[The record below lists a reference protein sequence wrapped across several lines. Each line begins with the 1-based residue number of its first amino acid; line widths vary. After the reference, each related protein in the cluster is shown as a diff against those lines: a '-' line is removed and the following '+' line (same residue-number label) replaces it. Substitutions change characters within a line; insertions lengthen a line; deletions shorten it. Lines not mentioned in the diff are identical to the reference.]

1 MKTWARE
8 MKPEKATHCK
18 EIRKILKEALHD
30 HKDLNL
36 DVESGSK
43 HAKLTD
49 GAYSLAIPSSPSD
62 RKSVKNFEKELT
74 EFIKKLR
81 ENRITHEAHE

>member
-1 MKTWARE
+1 MN
-8 MKPEKATHCK
+8 PEKATHCK

-30 HKDLNL
+30 NKDLNNKDLNL
-36 DVESGSK
+36 YLESGSK
-43 HAKLTD
+43 HAKLTS
-49 GAYSLAIPSSPSD
+49 GANHLTIPSSPSD

-81 ENRITHEAHE
+81 ENRITHEVHE

>member
-1 MKTWARE
+1 
-8 MKPEKATHCK
+8 MKPEEATHSK

-30 HKDLNL
+30 NKDLNL
-36 DVESGSK
+36 YLEPRSK
-43 HAKLTD
+43 HDKLTD
-49 GAYSLAIPSSPSD
+49 GAYSLTIPSSPSD

-74 EFIKKLR
+74 EFVKKLR

>member
-1 MKTWARE
+1 
-8 MKPEKATHCK
+8 MKPEEDTHSK

-30 HKDLNL
+30 NKDLNL
-36 DVESGSK
+36 YLGSGSK
-43 HAKLTD
+43 HAKLTG
-49 GAYSLAIPSSPSD
+49 GAYSLTILSSPSD

>member
-1 MKTWARE
+1 
-8 MKPEKATHCK
+8 MKPEEATHSK

-30 HKDLNL
+30 NKDLNL
-36 DVESGSK
+36 YLEPGSN

-49 GAYSLAIPSSPSD
+49 GAYSLTIPSSPSD

-74 EFIKKLR
+74 EFVKKLR
-81 ENRITHEAHE
+81 ENRITHGVHE

>member
-1 MKTWARE
+1 
-8 MKPEKATHCK
+8 MKPEEATHSK
-18 EIRKILKEALHD
+18 EIQILKEVLHD
-30 HKDLNL
+30 NKDLNL
-36 DVESGSK
+36 YLGSGSK

-49 GAYSLAIPSSPSD
+49 GAYSLTILSSPSD

-81 ENRITHEAHE
+81 ENRRTHGAHE

>member
-1 MKTWARE
+1 

-30 HKDLNL
+30 NKDLNFYL
-36 DVESGSK
+36 ESGSK
-43 HAKLTD
+43 HAKLT
-49 GAYSLAIPSSPSD
+49 GGVHHLTIPSSPSD

-74 EFIKKLR
+74 EFVKKIR
-81 ENRITHEAHE
+81 GNRITHGACE